1 MSIDGSTNNV
11 TAIETAIETDMRD
24 VLRTRNARLP
34 NVTRQPGN
42 DYSDLL
48 SGISVQSIQEIDR
61 LIAGLEGVREKL
73 NSDGDRLH
81 REIAQYGAFSQSVV
95 ELTEIVSDA
104 MASVNKS

>member
-1 MSIDGSTNNV
+1 MSIDGSPNNV
-11 TAIETAIETDMRD
+11 TAIETDMRD

-42 DYSDLL
+42 DYSDLM

-61 LIAGLEGVREKL
+61 LIAGLQGLREKL

-95 ELTEIVSDA
+95 ELTKIVSDA
-104 MASVNKS
+104 TASVNKSNAV

>member
-1 MSIDGSTNNV
+1 MSIDGSNNV
-11 TAIETAIETDMRD
+11 TTFETDMRD

-42 DYSDLL
+42 DYADLM

-95 ELTEIVSDA
+95 ELTKIVSDA